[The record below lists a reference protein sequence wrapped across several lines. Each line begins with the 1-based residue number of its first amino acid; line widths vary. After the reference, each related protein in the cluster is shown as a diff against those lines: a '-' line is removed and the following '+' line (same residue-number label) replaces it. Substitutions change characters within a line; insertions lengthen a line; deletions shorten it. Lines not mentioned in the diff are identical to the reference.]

1 MRNANAQRENSM
13 VRVNALQQP
22 PAPHVSHAETGVVSP
37 PPSSP
42 HPAWRATDANR
53 IERKTKIPACFSSE
67 LLLKG
72 HSEGEENL
80 RTRCARKDH
89 DGQRCALLTT
99 KSRNTCT
106 RATVFNSSG

>member
-1 MRNANAQRENSM
+1 MLSVKTVWSALAPCSNRPRRMSDMRRS
-13 VRVNALQQP
+13 
-22 PAPHVSHAETGVVSP
+22 GVVSQLR
-37 PPSSP
+37 SSP
-42 HPAWRATDANR
+42 HRAWRTTDANR

-72 HSEGEENL
+72 HSEGEEDL
-80 RTRCARKDH
+80 RTPCARNDH